1 MYTPP
6 VTPWKLATPEVVTP
20 TLVEED
26 AEGGA
31 DDWGEVVTREP
42 YRKVR
47 LDHLLT
53 GRQQLIVMSELLIL
67 RP

>member
-6 VTPWKLATPEVVTP
+6 VTPWKLATPEAVTP

-26 AEGGA
+26 VEGGA
-31 DDWGEVVTREP
+31 DDWCEVVTMYP

-47 LDHLLT
+47 MDHHLT
-53 GRQQLIVMSELLIL
+53 VRQNNDFDVLVIYS
-67 RP
+67 